1 MIPRPGGTKYHQAS
15 SVTAPLSNAS
25 SSILP
30 QDAFDGSPSP
40 RNDSVASERITIGTV
55 SVVLAR
61 ISGETFGRMWRDIR
75 CQLDAPSAR
84 LRST

>member
-1 MIPRPGGTKYHQAS
+1 MPGGRMYHHAS
-15 SVTAPLSNAS
+15 SVTAPASKAS

-30 QDAFDGSPSP
+30 QEAFDGSPRP
-40 RNDSVASERITIGTV
+40 RNESVASDRITTGTV

-61 ISGETFGRMWRDIR
+61 ISGETLGRMWRDIR
-75 CQLDAPSAR
+75 CQFEPPSAR